1 LFDPLA
7 AFDTCFSS
15 GDSFQ
20 MAICALHR
28 VAMTVVTI
36 KARSLSR
43 SRRVEAS
50 PSRLFELRVFGVHWQ
65 RKRAQPHPCAFGT
78 DTTEN

>member
-7 AFDTCFSS
+7 AYDACFGLRRFSHI
-15 GDSFQ
+15 GDLR
-20 MAICALHR
+20 AAAHR

-36 KARSLSR
+36 KARSMSR

-50 PSRLFELRVFGVHWQ
+50 PSRLFEFRVFDFHWR
-65 RKRAQPHPCAFGT
+65 RKRAQRHPCAF
-78 DTTEN
+78 EA